1 MPGCYGRLAI
11 MSFGDCTSKASSST
25 NISMESLN
33 EKLKTTIA
41 NNNNS
46 SSASIVTLVSQ
57 NVVLDNVPPIEMPD
71 IKISQSMRLKIASNQ
86 SMQNTLSNQSMDEV
100 ANKISQQLD
109 QQLTSTADMG
119 VDSASIL
126 EKKANFKSAILTT
139 VKSETTLNA
148 ANSALFDAVGIMD
161 QKISL
166 NFAKINDSM
175 TKALVEKYKTGT
187 SAGGRAKLEF
197 SQDFVGEIQADTAI
211 RSVVESITQDE
222 QVNQAEA
229 ELIEALAA
237 ENKGLANVSAEYIK
251 ALNEVLKTGL
261 QEGGQS
267 IRNAADNLQEL
278 GSDVARE
285 ASDLGSDVAK
295 GVTDVAKAGFDFA
308 KWIPI
313 MIGVVIIAAIIGFVI
328 FGKALVSNPETIK
341 AVGSMTPAGRASS
354 LLGGLTGSKSPAP
367 SVAPSAPSVAPS
379 APSLPSVPKSAFGF
393 GSCGYRYR

>member
-11 MSFGDCTSKASSST
+11 MSFGDCTSKASTST

-161 QKISL
+161 QKISI

-175 TKALVEKYKTGT
+175 TRAIVEKYKSGT
-187 SAGGRAKLEF
+187 TSGGRPKIEI

-278 GSDVARE
+278 GSDIARE

-328 FGKALVSNPETIK
+328 FGKSVVSNPEAIK

-354 LLGGLTGSKSPAP
+354 LLGGLTGAKS
-367 SVAPSAPSVAPS
+367 SAPSVAPS
-379 APSLPSVPKSAFGF
+379 APSLPSVSSVPKSAFGF
-393 GSCGYRYR
+393 GSCGYRYK